1 MNPAEDCL
9 RYLQSRNWIEL
20 TRILSDNK
28 NAQNL
33 ADSPTFSIFE
43 NIFIDELKKHE
54 NETSDDLIHV
64 ATRIFQIHQHD
75 KSAFTLSDNG
85 FRGVAR
91 YLFDRNP
98 HRVYAEILIDE
109 PDVQL
114 FLEKEEISIQKRIV
128 IDQLSSNLN
137 VKVGEHGEL
146 QFDKDIF
153 NGSPQEKELY
163 LAAKNVLSGSILL
176 PNTALST
183 IIDSKV
189 CSFLNDVTS
198 NFFYKSTLDLCVVNP
213 TTFRPELFIEL
224 DSSWHDK
231 PKNVENDK
239 MKDEIFQKAGLKL
252 FRLRKKENKEM
263 KDIFELFIKENYSR
277 SERN

>member
-20 TRILSDNK
+20 TRVLSDNK

-33 ADSPTFSIFE
+33 VGSPTFSIFE

-64 ATRIFQIHQHD
+64 ATRIFQIHQQD
-75 KSAFTLSDNG
+75 NSALTLSENG
-85 FRGVAR
+85 LRGIAR

-98 HRVYAEILIDE
+98 HRVYAEILLDE
-109 PDVQL
+109 LDVQQ
-114 FLEKEEISIQKRIV
+114 FLEKEEFSIQKRIV
-128 IDQLSSNLN
+128 INQLGANLSI
-137 VKVGEHGEL
+137 KVGEHGEL
-146 QFDKDIF
+146 KFDKDIF

-163 LAAKNVLSGSILL
+163 FAAKNLLTDHILL

-183 IIDSKV
+183 IIDPKV
-189 CSFLNDVTS
+189 CNFLSDAVT
-198 NFFYKSTLDLCVVNP
+198 NFFYKSTLDLCVVSSV
-213 TTFRPELFIEL
+213 TFRPELFIEL
-224 DSSWHDK
+224 DSSWHDR
-231 PKNVENDK
+231 PRNLENDK

-263 KDIFELFIKENYSR
+263 LEIFELFIRENYP
-277 SERN
+277 EP